1 MILLDSLLIGGL
13 RFVLGKIATA
23 VEAELTDDSVL
34 REELIAAQ
42 MRLEVGEIG
51 EAEYLEI
58 ERELLR
64 RIDEVRSRTRGPAP
78 ASGRV
83 RITGIE
89 ATFAGDEHAGDDAH
103 APPRRR

>member
-51 EAEYLEI
+51 EAEYLET

-64 RIDEVRSRTRGPAP
+64 RIDEVRSRTRGPAA